1 MRKAAVV
8 QAISA
13 VTIAVLALLAPC
25 VSVAAN
31 APDAPT
37 VILIQNATI
46 LTVSHGTIE
55 HGSILIKDGKIAE
68 VGQAIKA
75 PKDAQVIDA
84 AGQFVMPGII
94 DCHSHIAVDGDVN
107 EGSVSVSSMAN
118 IAEVLDPDDIDIYR
132 DLAGGVTV
140 ANVLHG
146 SANSIGG
153 QTVVIKLRWGQP
165 AVKLP
170 FEGALPGIK
179 FALGENPKR
188 SNFSLPGQPKR
199 YPATRMGVEETIR
212 GAFTEAHDYKKA
224 WDDYNK
230 RFSAGE
236 KNLNPPRR
244 DLRLE
249 PLVEVLEGKRYVHS
263 HCYREDEILML
274 LRVAKEFGFK
284 VRTFQHIL
292 EGYKVADELAAAGVG
307 ASTFSD
313 WWAYKVEAYDAIPY
327 NAALMT
333 RRGVVV
339 SINSDD
345 AEEATHLNQ
354 EAAKSMKF
362 GGLSHDEALKLVT
375 LNPAM
380 QLGIDKRVGTI
391 DAGKDADLVIYD
403 RDPLSAYAVVQKTLI
418 DGRVYFDRQRDIAQ
432 RAEREKEKKALIDKE
447 KKSTEKKPDA
457 TVTIGQEPDE
467 KKPEPKKPEEKKFE
481 EKKSEEKKPEEKP
494 KPPQPPPSASAQ
506 GRGSAVSFFL
516 PGGAL

>member
-1 MRKAAVV
+1 MNKLSARLASVLLLVIAQVPVRVRAATPP
-8 QAISA
+8 AA
-13 VTIAVLALLAPC
+13 ADAPAVL
-25 VSVAAN
+25 
-31 APDAPT
+31 
-37 VILIQNATI
+37 LIRNATI

-68 VGQAIKA
+68 VGLGVKA

-84 AGQFVMPGII
+84 GGQFVIPGII

-107 EGSVSVSSMAN
+107 EGSISVSSIAN
-118 IAEVLDPDDIDIYR
+118 IVEVLDPDDIAIYR
-132 DLAGGVTV
+132 DLAGGVTT

-146 SANSIGG
+146 SANAIGG
-153 QTVVIKLRWGQP
+153 QTIVIKLRWGQP
-165 AVKLP
+165 AAKLP
-170 FEGALPGIK
+170 FEGATPGIK

-188 SNFSLPGQPKR
+188 SNGAARGRALR
-199 YPATRMGVEETIR
+199 YPTTRMGVEETIR
-212 GAFTEAHDYKKA
+212 RAFAEARDYKAA
-224 WDDYNK
+224 WDSYNK
-230 RFSAGE
+230 RVAGGD
-236 KNLNPPRR
+236 KNRIPPRR

-284 VRTFQHIL
+284 VRTFQHVL
-292 EGYKVADELAAAGVG
+292 EGYKVADEIAASGAG

-333 RRGVVV
+333 RRGVLV

-354 EAAKSMKF
+354 EAAKSIKF

-375 LNPAM
+375 LNPAI

-391 DAGKDADLVIYD
+391 DAGKDADLVIYN
-403 RDPLSAYAVVQKTLI
+403 RDPLSAYAVVQKTLV
-418 DGRVYFDRQRDIAQ
+418 DGRVYFDRQRDIAD
-432 RAEREKEKKALIDKE
+432 RPAREKEKKELVEKE
-447 KKSTEKKPDA
+447 KKREKKAEANEAAKKPGEKKP
-457 TVTIGQEPDE
+457 
-467 KKPEPKKPEEKKFE
+467 
-481 EKKSEEKKPEEKP
+481 EEKKPEEKP
-494 KPPQPPPSASAQ
+494 KPPQA
-506 GRGSAVSFFL
+506 SAVS
-516 PGGAL
+516 GGAQ

>member
-1 MRKAAVV
+1 MLNKKKMHVS
-8 QAISA
+8 I
-13 VTIAVLALLAPC
+13 VLTACFFALPLFTR
-25 VSVAAN
+25 AAN
-31 APDAPT
+31 PPDSAP

-68 VGQAIKA
+68 VGASIKA
-75 PKDAQVIDA
+75 PKDAQVVDA
-84 AGQFVMPGII
+84 AGQFVIPGII
-94 DCHSHIAVDGDVN
+94 DCHSHIAVDGSVN
-107 EGSVSVSSMAN
+107 EGSVSVSSIVN
-118 IAEVLDPDDIDIYR
+118 IADVLNPDDIDIYR

-153 QTVVIKLRWGQP
+153 QTVVIKLRWGLP
-165 AVKLP
+165 ASRLP
-170 FEGALPGIK
+170 FEGAVPGIK

-188 SNFSLPGQPKR
+188 SNFSIPGATPR

-212 GAFTEAHDYKKA
+212 TAFAEARDYKKT
-224 WDDYNK
+224 WDDFDK
-230 RFSAGE
+230 RVAAGDKSAIS
-236 KNLNPPRR
+236 PRR
-244 DLRLE
+244 DLRLD
-249 PLVEVLEGKRYVHS
+249 PLVEVLEGKRYVHA

-284 VRTFQHIL
+284 VRTFQHVL
-292 EGYKVADELAAAGVG
+292 EGYKVADEIAAAGTG

-327 NAALMT
+327 NAAIMT

-354 EAAKSMKF
+354 EAAKTMKF

-380 QLGIDKRVGTI
+380 QLGIDKRVGSI
-391 DAGKDADLVIYD
+391 DVGKDADLVIYNH
-403 RDPLSAYAVVQKTLI
+403 DPLSAYAVVQQTLI
-418 DGRVYFDRQRDIAQ
+418 DGRIYFDRKRDIAD
-432 RAEREKEKKALIDKE
+432 RANLEKEKKALMEKE
-447 KKSTEKKPDA
+447 KKA
-457 TVTIGQEPDE
+457 
-467 KKPEPKKPEEKKFE
+467 EEKKGE
-481 EKKSEEKKPEEKP
+481 GKPGDKKRGEGKPEGKPEDKP
-494 KPPQPPPSASAQ
+494 KPPQAAS
-506 GRGSAVSFFL
+506 VS
-516 PGGAL
+516 GGAL

>member
-1 MRKAAVV
+1 MKRSLAGL
-8 QAISA
+8 AI
-13 VTIAVLALLAPC
+13 ALFAGFAPHAL
-25 VSVAAN
+25 SAAN
-31 APDAPT
+31 PPDAPA
-37 VILIQNATI
+37 VILIQNATV

-55 HGSILIKDGKIAE
+55 HGAILIKDGKIAE
-68 VGQAIKA
+68 VGQSIKA

-94 DCHSHIAVDGDVN
+94 DCHSHIAIDGGVN

-118 IAEVLDPDDIDIYR
+118 IAEVLDSDDIDIYR
-132 DLAGGVTV
+132 DLAGGVTA
-140 ANVLHG
+140 ANILHG
-146 SANSIGG
+146 SANAIGG

-165 AVKLP
+165 AARLP

-188 SNFSLPGQPKR
+188 SNFSMPGQPKR

-212 GAFTEAHDYKKA
+212 GAFTEARDYKKV
-224 WDDYNK
+224 WDEHNK
-230 RFSAGE
+230 RVSAGE
-236 KNLNPPRR
+236 KNLIPPRR
-244 DLRLE
+244 DLRLD

-274 LRVAKEFGFK
+274 LRVANEFGFK
-284 VRTFQHIL
+284 VRTFQHVL

-333 RRGVVV
+333 RRGVNV

-375 LNPAM
+375 LNPAI
-380 QLGIDKRVGTI
+380 QLGIDKRVGSI
-391 DAGKDADLVIYD
+391 DAGKDADLVIYN
-403 RDPLSAYAVVQKTLI
+403 RDPLSAYAVVEKTLI

-432 RAEREKEKKALIDKE
+432 RPEREKEKKALLDKE

-457 TVTIGQEPDE
+457 TVTIGQKPDE
-467 KKPEPKKPEEKKFE
+467 KKPDAKKP
-481 EKKSEEKKPEEKP
+481 EEKKPEEKP
-494 KPPQPPPSASAQ
+494 KPPALVAST
-506 GRGSAVSFFL
+506 
-516 PGGAL
+516 GGTL